1 MFFSLA
7 LCVRRRFWGILGA
20 TRGSGGFFVPVSQIL
35 DKRRRIWYNGDDGGG
50 PLCPPPNN
58 IEQEENTMF
67 QFEITGNVRNEQIIL
82 EDYNTQD
89 GKKTKRAVITIS
101 TKTSGKFPSFLD
113 IMVYGKLASNCAKYL
128 KKGCVVTFHV
138 KAASPKGH
146 PYEYHFVGTE
156 VGFQTDYSLPI
167 PSAPDVVESI
177 SDIDDDVF
185 ADL

>member
-1 MFFSLA
+1 MLNFQTKGGRSTTSSTEGCFVPYSLSFNCLLTLKSILECFSPLH
-7 LCVRRRFWGILGA
+7 LCVRRRFWGNLGA

-82 EDYNTQD
+82 EDYNTQG

-113 IMVYGKLASNCAKYL
+113 IVVYGL
-128 KKGCVVTFHV
+128 
-138 KAASPKGH
+138 
-146 PYEYHFVGTE
+146 
-156 VGFQTDYSLPI
+156 SLI
-167 PSAPDVVESI
+167 HI
-177 SDIDDDVF
+177 
-185 ADL
+185 

>member
-1 MFFSLA
+1 MGNFGGDA
-7 LCVRRRFWGILGA
+7 GVWGL
-20 TRGSGGFFVPVSQIL
+20 FVPVSQIL

-82 EDYNTQD
+82 EDYNTQG

-146 PYEYHFVGTE
+146 PCEYYFVGTE

-167 PSAPDVVESI
+167 PSVPDVVESI

>member
-1 MFFSLA
+1 MCAEAILEDFGGDA
-7 LCVRRRFWGILGA
+7 GVWGL
-20 TRGSGGFFVPVSQIL
+20 FVPVSQIL

-58 IEQEENTMF
+58 IDQEENTMF

>member
-1 MFFSLA
+1 M
-7 LCVRRRFWGILGA
+7 
-20 TRGSGGFFVPVSQIL
+20 
-35 DKRRRIWYNGDDGGG
+35 
-50 PLCPPPNN
+50 CPPPNN

-128 KKGCVVTFHV
+128 KKGRVVTFHV

-156 VGFQTDYSLPI
+156 AGFQTDYSLPF